1 MQEIEKFKKEREAQ
15 FLEYEKKHMGSRE
28 EEQGKIDQE
37 TRSKLDAMNKK
48 VSAAKDKVIED
59 LLRMVIC
66 NVQPQLHR
74 NLRL

>member
-1 MQEIEKFKKEREAQ
+1 MQEIEKFKKERETQ

-28 EEQGKIDQE
+28 EEQGRIDQE
-37 TRSKLDAMNKK
+37 TRGKLDTMNKK
-48 VSAAKDKVIED
+48 VSGAKDKVIED